1 VLKPGATSEKRNA
14 SRVAR
19 RSTEPENC
27 TRAYL
32 GDQIKFEVRLRWR
45 GGFYTEITE
54 GTEKKRAWK
63 RLKEVA
69 SEHTR
74 QLSEDDVAVFRIF
87 H

>member
-1 VLKPGATSEKRNA
+1 ME
-14 SRVAR
+14 
-19 RSTEPENC
+19 
-27 TRAYL
+27 
-32 GDQIKFEVRLRWR
+32 W
-45 GGFYTEITE
+45 GFYTEITESAE

-74 QLSEDDVAVFRIF
+74 QLGEDDVAVVRIF